1 MILKG
6 PESVKKR
13 RSALR
18 VSHSVL
24 LKRSQLHHATLKQSR
39 LQEHSPCPLPSTG
52 AWQLL
57 APLLTSNTWPPS
69 KHAAMT
75 TRAWEP
81 PLVGLTNISGS
92 KISITLLLLL
102 ATTKRLFQ

>member
-39 LQEHSPCPLPSTG
+39 LQEHSPCPLPSTE

-57 APLLTSNTWPPS
+57 APLTSSTWPPS
-69 KHAAMT
+69 KHVAMT

-81 PLVGLTNISGS
+81 PSVGSNV
-92 KISITLLLLL
+92 SIALLL
-102 ATTKRLFQ
+102 ATTKRLFQR